1 MSDKLRTFLVKLG
14 KEPQTLERFRE
25 SPDVVMDEHGLDE
38 NEKKLVTDGDRDA
51 LKKATG
57 ADDTEVK
64 MWIV

>member
-1 MSDKLRTFLVKLG
+1 MSEKLRTFLVKLG

-25 SPDVVMDEHGLDE
+25 DPEAVMTEHGLDDTA
-38 NEKKLVTDGDRDA
+38 KKLVTDGDHDA

-57 ADDTEVK
+57 ADDAEVK